1 VSAAPEALPAA
12 SSELAS
18 GLTAGNRPATILMV
32 DDDPRNLLVLEATLE
47 RLGHPLVKVQS
58 AETALQLTLK
68 QDFAVI
74 LMDVQMNGMSGVEAT
89 GYLRSYERT
98 RSTPVILI
106 TARDAEDEEML
117 QAYAYGAVDY
127 LRKPYS
133 PNVLCSKVAVFVDLF
148 LAREEVARQA
158 ALLRAQEHE
167 SFSSMVAEQARHD
180 ALLGEI
186 GLMLNQSGDQ
196 RAMLQGCMEALVR
209 HTDAAFARIWLVDAE
224 HKVLEL
230 KASAGQ
236 YTHLDGAHARVPI
249 GKYKIGMI
257 AEEQKPHLTNAVQ
270 GDPRVGDQAW
280 ARREGLVAFAGY
292 PLLVENRLIG
302 VMAMFSRHRLSEHT
316 LEVLKRVAENLSIGI
331 RRVLVE
337 EEVRQLNQ
345 ELEHRVHERT
355 AQLSEANRELES
367 FSYSVSHDLRA
378 PLRHISGFARLLEK
392 RAGAALDEKSTG
404 YVRTIAEAAQ
414 RGGQLVDDLLSFSRM
429 GRAELQKT
437 RVDLNQLVGDVRR
450 ELALELGERVV
461 EWQVAEL
468 PELMGDPAMLRL
480 VIKNLLANALKY
492 TRQRPEARI
501 EVAASQRPGEVH
513 VWVKDNGVGFDM
525 QHVDKLFGV
534 FQRLHS
540 AEEFEGTGIGL
551 ANVRRVI
558 SRHGGRTW
566 AEGALNQGATFH
578 ISLPTPS
585 TEPGEPA

>member
-1 VSAAPEALPAA
+1 
-12 SSELAS
+12 
-18 GLTAGNRPATILMV
+18 MV

-47 RLGHPLVKVQS
+47 RLGHPLVKVLS
-58 AETALQLTLK
+58 AEAALQLTLK

-186 GLMLNQSGDQ
+186 GLMLNQSGEQ
-196 RAMLQGCMEALVR
+196 RSMLQGCMEALVR

-236 YTHLDGAHARVPI
+236 YTHLDGGHARVPI

-270 GDPRVGDQAW
+270 SDPRVGDQAW
-280 ARREGLVAFAGY
+280 AKREGLVAFAGY

-345 ELEHRVHERT
+345 DLERRVQERT
-355 AQLSEANRELES
+355 AQLSEVNRELES

-392 RAGAALDEKSTG
+392 RSGAALDEKSLG

-480 VIKNLLANALKY
+480 AIKNLLANALKY
-492 TRQRPEARI
+492 TRHRPEASI
-501 EVAASQRPGEVH
+501 EVAASKQAGEVH

-551 ANVRRVI
+551 ANVRRII

-578 ISLPTPS
+578 ITLPTPS